1 MKVCE
6 RERKLGGGGGGK
18 KGQKQGGRMRKRE
31 NECTFL

>member
-6 RERKLGGGGGGK
+6 RERKLGGEK
-18 KGQKQGGRMRKRE
+18 KGEKQVGRMRKRE

>member
-6 RERKLGGGGGGK
+6 RERKLGGEK
-18 KGQKQGGRMRKRE
+18 SEKQVGRMRKRE

>member
-6 RERKLGGGGGGK
+6 RERKLGK
-18 KGQKQGGRMRKRE
+18 KGEKQVGRMRKRE

>member
-6 RERKLGGGGGGK
+6 RERKLGGGE
-18 KGQKQGGRMRKRE
+18 KQVGRMRKRE